1 MPHLNKKQNKNTNA
15 IISRQEHHLTQL
27 YPSEEEQTNKNSA
40 QISTYTKLTQT
51 TGPTLGGKKQKGR
64 KNSTLRSLG
73 KRDLKHSKWKKN
85 NEEAE
90 KYCANEGTN

>member
-1 MPHLNKKQNKNTNA
+1 MKF
-15 IISRQEHHLTQL
+15 I
-27 YPSEEEQTNKNSA
+27 QTA
-40 QISTYTKLTQT
+40 
-51 TGPTLGGKKQKGR
+51 GPNLGGQKPKGR

-85 NEEAE
+85 NEEVE